1 MAVHHDRAYAS
12 ARRQRKSPTPAEKAL
27 WALVRNRQILDLRF
41 RRQMPIGPYIA
52 DCCCPSHK
60 LVLEAD
66 GGVHVLREA
75 EDQARDDWLRSQ
87 GFVILRFPNQTILGK
102 PNTVLDEI
110 RAHAAKTG
118 EHTPHPA
125 RSAGHLPPQGGK
137 KFCMTTNPE
146 IWFYHLERSTLDQV
160 LPGLLEKTRERGWRA
175 LVRAADER
183 RLDDI
188 DEHLWTYRD
197 DSFLAHGRASDPE
210 VARQPIVLTQSGE
223 NPNGAQALFIVDD
236 AELGDTKGFDRC
248 FIIFDGRDETALAAA
263 RVRWKTLKDAGANL
277 AYWKQSPEGRW
288 EKAA

>member
-1 MAVHHDRAYAS
+1 MTAS
-12 ARRQRKSPTPAEKAL
+12 S
-27 WALVRNRQILDLRF
+27 
-41 RRQMPIGPYIA
+41 G
-52 DCCCPSHK
+52 
-60 LVLEAD
+60 
-66 GGVHVLREA
+66 
-75 EDQARDDWLRSQ
+75 
-87 GFVILRFPNQTILGK
+87 
-102 PNTVLDEI
+102 
-110 RAHAAKTG
+110 
-118 EHTPHPA
+118 
-125 RSAGHLPPQGGK
+125 
-137 KFCMTTNPE
+137 PE

-188 DEHLWTYRD
+188 DERLWTYRD
-197 DSFLAHGRASDPE
+197 DSFLAHGRASEPD
-210 VARQPIVLTQSGE
+210 ADRQPILLTQAGE

-248 FIIFDGRDETALAAA
+248 FIIFDGRDEAALAAA